1 MKAAVASIVVIMLFI
16 SFCKGGYIHRPCTEF
31 GNNIMKP
38 KVEDKRFLFH
48 YSQIHNTAHTP
59 NMGPSGVI
67 HPLLNLVPKLYQ
79 QHLRR
84 IQRSGCGNVT
94 KPDVILKLLASKRRI
109 TRHIMADSFLQN
121 TPDRLLQDLH
131 HHKVL
136 THNPNS

>member
-1 MKAAVASIVVIMLFI
+1 MKAAVGSVVVIMLFI

-38 KVEDKRFLFH
+38 KVEDKR
-48 YSQIHNTAHTP
+48 
-59 NMGPSGVI
+59 SGVI

-109 TRHIMADSFLQN
+109 TRHIMTDSFLQN